1 MHEWY
6 WVKKNSMMILN
17 TNPEMTTMDLIM
29 TTSRGRDLYK
39 EMRLLPGHDA
49 INPIFSVHP
58 GSSFTF
64 LTETAIEIINHSP
77 YPNRNIHV
85 YFVAGLIDL
94 SEKITDINYREYICN
109 DSFTDSFTHMRTLL
123 DDTQEKITNTG
134 ATPCFATITPMH
146 IDTSNHHLLH
156 THKTS
161 YLLHF
166 NHYDSMQENHIEAT
180 VLTNGYI
187 TLLNSHL
194 NMHTPRLAQDIL
206 YKPSSRRPTHR
217 FRHHVLPDGIHP
229 DNTIKQKWA
238 KTLLETIS
246 TNRYKHQ

>member
-1 MHEWY
+1 MC
-6 WVKKNSMMILN
+6 
-17 TNPEMTTMDLIM
+17 TM
-29 TTSRGRDLYK
+29 
-39 EMRLLPGHDA
+39 
-49 INPIFSVHP
+49 FS
-58 GSSFTF
+58 
-64 LTETAIEIINHSP
+64 L
-77 YPNRNIHV
+77 
-85 YFVAGLIDL
+85 
-94 SEKITDINYREYICN
+94 ITDANVIIIEFVSKCSGYITVAKRGPLRQPHP
-109 DSFTDSFTHMRTLL
+109 D
-123 DDTQEKITNTG
+123 
-134 ATPCFATITPMH
+134 
-146 IDTSNHHLLH
+146 SNHHLLH

-180 VLTNGYI
+180 LLTNRYI
-187 TLLNSHL
+187 TLLNSQL

-229 DNTIKQKWA
+229 DKTIKQKWA